1 MKATFKSKEKNDV
14 TFTVEFTA
22 EDFDQALNGAYLTNR
37 HKYAVDGFRKGKA
50 PRGLI
55 ERHYG
60 EDVFFEDAVNQM
72 FYIEYPKSIE
82 ALGLDPIDRPKVD
95 FGETPMEK
103 GKGFSVEVTVTVKP
117 EFEVKDYKGVKL
129 EKIQHTVSD
138 EDVDAEIGALQ
149 KRNARMILV
158 ERPAKDG
165 DTLLIDY
172 TGFVDDVQFEGG
184 TAERQSLK
192 LGSNTFIPGFEEQLI
207 GAGVNEEKDVKVT
220 FPEEY
225 HAAELAGKEAIF
237 KVKVHEIKEEE
248 LPEATDE
255 FAKDVSEFDSIE
267 ELRSDTREK
276 LEKTAAERSEFETKN
291 KVLEKVY
298 DANEIDIPDVMIED
312 QIDQM
317 MQEFDQQLRYQG
329 MDLSMYSKYLKKE
342 MKEIRQ
348 EFRADAEKKVK
359 TRLVV
364 EAVAEAE
371 KMEASQEEIDKEMQ
385 DMAEQYKMELNQ
397 VQEVMQGEN
406 LGFMKQD
413 IKMRKAIDFMFENAD
428 IV

>member
-22 EDFDQALNGAYLTNR
+22 ENFDQALNSAYLSNR

-55 ERHYG
+55 ERRYG

-72 FYIEYPKSIE
+72 FSAQYPKAIE
-82 ALGLDPIDRPKVD
+82 DLALNPVDRPNVN
-95 FGETPMEK
+95 FGEAPLEK
-103 GKGFSVEVTVTVKP
+103 GKDFSVEVTVTVKP

-129 EKIQHTVSD
+129 EKIEHTVSE
-138 EDVDAEIGALQ
+138 EDVDAEIKTLQ
-149 KRNARMILV
+149 KRNARMVLV

-172 TGFVDDVQFEGG
+172 TGFADGVQFEGG

-192 LGSNTFIPGFEEQLI
+192 LGSNTFIPGFEEQLT
-207 GAGVNEEKDVKVT
+207 GAEVNEEKDVKVT
-220 FPEEY
+220 FPQEY
-225 HAAELAGKEAIF
+225 HAPELAGKEAVF

-255 FAKDVSEFDSIE
+255 FAKDVSEFDSME

-276 LEKTAAERSEFETKN
+276 LEKAAAERSEFETKN
-291 KVLEKVY
+291 KVLEMVY
-298 DANEIDIPDVMIED
+298 DANEIDVPNVMIED

-329 MDLSMYSKYLKKE
+329 MNLDLYRQYLKKE
-342 MKEIRQ
+342 MNEIRQ

-359 TRLVV
+359 TRLIV

-371 KMEASQEEIDKEMQ
+371 KMEASQEEMEKEMQ
-385 DMAEQYKMELNQ
+385 DMADQYKMELTQ